1 MNKRKLAAVIVF
13 LIFLVSI
20 AGYKLYQQQADSLV
34 YTGTVEVTKVDITT
48 KTNGYIESLTVK
60 EGDKVAAGE
69 LIATID
75 KKDLAM
81 QLDRDRAAW
90 EKAKVQL
97 IDLEKGARAEEISS
111 SAANVASLVSIH
123 EKASADYKRYQAL
136 YESGAIAQQTLDNA
150 KSAAEVA
157 YQNLQVARENEKLL
171 LAGSRSDVILAQK
184 LEVER
189 SEAVLKASQV
199 AYQDR
204 EIYSPINGTILS
216 KNFEQGEYMNVGNA
230 VASLADLSDCWVKI
244 YIPATELAK
253 VKLGQS
259 AKILVDAY
267 PKEDFNGRITE
278 ISDKAEFTPR
288 QSITKHERANMV
300 FAVKVAIEN
309 HDGVLKPG
317 MPADVIFDD

>member
-1 MNKRKLAAVIVF
+1 MNKRKLVAVIVF

-81 QLDRDRAAW
+81 QLDRDCASW

-157 YQNLQVARENEKLL
+157 YQNLQAARENEKLL

>member
-1 MNKRKLAAVIVF
+1 MNKRKLVAVIVF

-157 YQNLQVARENEKLL
+157 YQNLQAARENEKLL